1 MAVKVSILMAVYNT
15 APYLPQSLDSLLNQT
30 MGDFQ
35 VICVDDASTDDS
47 LKVLESYARRDSRI
61 EVISLAENHG
71 QAFARNQGL
80 KCAQGSYTCFLDSD
94 DWLGKDALQQIVSA
108 FEKDE
113 TIDSVLFRCRYYY
126 SADRIEEYPRP
137 AYEKKGTG
145 PVSSESSDEASPMAL
160 SGEQAFGLSL
170 TWKIHGV

>member
-61 EVISLAENHG
+61 EVISLAKNHG
-71 QAFARNQGL
+71 
-80 KCAQGSYTCFLDSD
+80 
-94 DWLGKDALQQIVSA
+94 
-108 FEKDE
+108 
-113 TIDSVLFRCRYYY
+113 
-126 SADRIEEYPRP
+126 
-137 AYEKKGTG
+137 
-145 PVSSESSDEASPMAL
+145 
-160 SGEQAFGLSL
+160 
-170 TWKIHGV
+170 